1 MRTLGSEHGQVAVV
15 AVLFLM
21 TLLGMTALV
30 LDVGSWFRADRRLQA
45 TADAA
50 ALAGAQLLPEDPA
63 GAFDEA
69 IEYAGKNGGGVTPSD
84 VSVST
89 RVLPNDTIAVSARG
103 EAPGFFSKLFGV
115 FSVHVSGDAV
125 ARAAN
130 VSRARWVAPIAVNE
144 KHPLL
149 QCQPDPCFGQTTQI
163 ALANL
168 NDPASANGSGS
179 FGLLR
184 LNHEHGTISTAVI
197 ASWLRDGYPQLLGPG
212 LYPAATGAKFNSA
225 EFKQALNERLGDELL
240 FPVYRS
246 LIGTGA
252 NADFDVIG
260 WVAFVPEAFSG
271 SGSSG
276 SLTGRF
282 VRVTWNGNETDD
294 PSAPDFGV
302 RTVLLVA

>member
-1 MRTLGSEHGQVAVV
+1 VRTVSSEQGQVAVV

-21 TLLGMTALV
+21 TVLGMTALV
-30 LDVGSWFRADRRLQA
+30 LDVGSWFRADRRVQA

-69 IEYAGKNGGGVTPSD
+69 IEYAGKNGGGVAPSD

-89 RVLPNDTIAVSARG
+89 RVLPNDTITVSARD

-115 FSVHVSGDAV
+115 FSVHVRGDAV

-144 KHPLL
+144 QHPLL

-163 ALANL
+163 ELANL
-168 NDPASANGSGS
+168 QDPASANGSGS

-184 LNHEHGTISTAVI
+184 LNHDPGSIATSVI
-197 ASWLRDGYPQLLGPG
+197 ASWLRDGYPQPLGTG
-212 LYPAATGAKFNSA
+212 LFPAATGAKFNSGD
-225 EFKQALNERLGDELL
+225 FKDALNERLGDELL
-240 FPVYRS
+240 FPVFRS
-246 LIGTGA
+246 LVGTGA
-252 NADFDVIG
+252 NAQFEVIG
-260 WVAFVPEAFSG
+260 WVAFVPEAFTG

-282 VRVTWNGNETDD
+282 VRVTWDGSETDD
-294 PSAPDFGV
+294 PNAPDFGV